1 MTEAL
6 ESSIISNEM
15 YCFEISKSGPLS
27 QSLCFVGGLSH
38 GEQVDN
44 IINLGNSVE
53 KSKGERLASITKR
66 SKPLSDWLIFI
77 LMQVHNSDWLIKMLA
92 DGAAES

>member
-1 MTEAL
+1 MTEAI

-27 QSLCFVGGLSH
+27 QSLCFVGGLSY
-38 GEQVDN
+38 GEQVD
-44 IINLGNSVE
+44 IINLENTVE
-53 KSKGERLASITKR
+53 KSKRERLASITKR